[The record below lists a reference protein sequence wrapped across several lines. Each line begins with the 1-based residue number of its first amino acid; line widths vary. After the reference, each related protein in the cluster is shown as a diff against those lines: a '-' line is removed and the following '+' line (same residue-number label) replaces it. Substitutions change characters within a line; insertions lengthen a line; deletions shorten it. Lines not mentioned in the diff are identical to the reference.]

1 MIAFS
6 ILDHVLFFLP
16 FLVIFSIL
24 YLNRNQE
31 ARTLAGY
38 FQAEGKLGWFVAGTA
53 MVATTFAAD
62 TPLAV
67 TEIVRSKGISGNWL
81 WWYMAIGGLVTV
93 FFFSKLWKRSG
104 AKTDLE
110 LIAIRY
116 SGKEASVLRS
126 FKAVIIGGVLNII
139 ILGWVNLAMLKII
152 QVFFPE
158 YSEILILLILIL
170 IGIIY
175 TSFGGLKGIS
185 FIDVFQFFLAWG
197 GCVVY
202 AYFILGLPGI
212 GGVSGLVEKI
222 APEKVN
228 FYPSFSSS
236 IGLPV
241 DHFIIMLTVIWWS
254 SWYPGAEPG
263 GGGYIA
269 QRILATENEDSAIKS
284 SLWFVLAHYFL
295 RPWPW
300 ILVALASL
308 VAFPDLTD
316 KESGKGFLLFL
327 NEGLPIGLKGLILSA
342 FLAAYLSTLATHL
355 NWGASYLVFDFWKP
369 VLQKAKTDRYYLN
382 VTYALQ
388 FLTGAASLLLA
399 VYGMETVKGAWV
411 FLLESS
417 SGIGFVLIARWF
429 YWRISAYTEI
439 MALILSPVCYI
450 LFAIILKLEFPYT
463 ILANSLTCTGLLII
477 STFILPTSNLAM
489 IKEFYFK
496 VRPPHFFWKGLFEG
510 DSKSFKV
517 FPNGLYH
524 SFLGVISGFFLIVSG
539 LQSIQGLLWETKI
552 LYVSIP
558 ILLTSV
564 LLLRFSLKKSLN
576 SSPSKQ

>member
-6 ILDHVLFFLP
+6 FLDHLLFFSP
-16 FLVIFSIL
+16 FLIIFSIL
-24 YLNRNQE
+24 YINRNKNV
-31 ARTLAGY
+31 RTLAGY
-38 FQAEGKLGWFVAGTA
+38 FQAEGKLSWFVAGTA

-67 TEIVRSKGISGNWL
+67 TEIVRSKGVSGNWL

-116 SGKEASVLRS
+116 SGKEAKILRS
-126 FKAVIIGGVLNII
+126 FKALIIGGVLNII

-158 YSEILILLILIL
+158 YSEILILLMLIIVGIL
-170 IGIIY
+170 Y

-202 AYFILGLPGI
+202 AYFILDLPSI
-212 GGVSGLVEKI
+212 GGVAGLVQKI
-222 APEKVN
+222 TPEKVN

-269 QRILATENEDSAIKS
+269 QRILATENENAAMKS

-308 VAFPDLTD
+308 VAFPDLSE

-369 VLQKAKTDRYYLN
+369 VLQKEKSDRYYLN
-382 VTYALQ
+382 VTYTLQ
-388 FLTGAASLLLA
+388 FLTGVSSLFLA

-411 FLLESS
+411 FLLEAS

-439 MALILSPVCYI
+439 LAMILSPICYTI
-450 LFAIILKLEFPYT
+450 FAIVLNLEFPYT
-463 ILANSLTCTGLLII
+463 ILANSLTCTALLIM
-477 STFILPTSNLAM
+477 STFFLPSSNPQL
-489 IKEFYFK
+489 IKEFYLK
-496 VRPPHFFWKGLFEG
+496 VQPPHYFWKGLFKN
-510 DSKSFKV
+510 DPKSFSV
-517 FPNGLYH
+517 FPSGLYI
-524 SFLGVISGFFLIVSG
+524 SFLGVISGFFVIISG
-539 LQSIQGLLWETKI
+539 LQSIQGILWETKI

-558 ILLTSV
+558 ILLTSI

-576 SSPSKQ
+576 HSLNNQ